1 MTTGASRYPPRPDLR
16 ASDAERERVAAFLRD
31 QSLEGRLTTDELDER
46 LGRAYRA
53 VTVREL
59 RELVVDLPGS
69 PLGPPQ
75 RGRPAPPALRR
86 SPNLAP
92 PALAAC
98 VVLMAPWLLGVAAS
112 VVLAMGIAFVAVVF
126 ALAFVLAPVML
137 IALAVLAVARR
148 HLRSSWGRPH
158 PW

>member
-1 MTTGASRYPPRPDLR
+1 MTTGAYRYPPRPELR

-31 QSLEGRLTTDELDER
+31 QSLQGRLTTDELDER

-59 RELVVDLPGS
+59 HELVIDLPGS
-69 PLGPPQ
+69 PLSRPP
-75 RGRPAPPALRR
+75 RGRPAPPAVRR

-92 PALAAC
+92 LAIAAC
-98 VVLMAPWLLGVAAS
+98 VVLVAPWLLGIAAS
-112 VVLAMGIAFVAVVF
+112 VVAIGIAFVAVLF

-137 IALAVLAVARR
+137 IALAVLAAARR
-148 HLRSSWGRPH
+148 HARRSWGSPH

>member
-1 MTTGASRYPPRPDLR
+1 MTTGASRYPPRPELR

-53 VTVREL
+53 MTVREL
-59 RELVVDLPGS
+59 HELVVDLPGS
-69 PLGPPQ
+69 PLWRPP
-75 RGRPAPPALRR
+75 RRRPAPPAVRR

-92 PALAAC
+92 LAIAAC
-98 VVLMAPWLLGVAAS
+98 VVLVAPWLLGVAAS
-112 VVLAMGIAFVAVVF
+112 VVLAMGIAFVAVLF
-126 ALAFVLAPVML
+126 ALALVLAPVML
-137 IALAVLAVARR
+137 IALAVVAVARR
-148 HLRSSWGRPH
+148 HLRRSWGPPH

>member
-46 LGRAYRA
+46 VGRAYRA
-53 VTVREL
+53 VTVGDL
-59 RELVVDLPGS
+59 HELVVDLPGS
-69 PLGPPQ
+69 PLWRPP
-75 RGRPAPPALRR
+75 RPSPSAVRR

-92 PALAAC
+92 LAIAAC
-98 VVLMAPWLLGVAAS
+98 GVLMAPWLLGVAAS
-112 VVLAMGIAFVAVVF
+112 VVFAMGVAFVAVLF